1 MADTRKRVAIVGT
14 RGYPSYYGG
23 FETAVRHLAP
33 YLADQG
39 WEVTVFGRS
48 KSVLLD
54 DPARDYRINIEF
66 TAGVERRSS
75 STLSYGLSSM
85 LAARRG
91 KHDVVL
97 VMNVANGYWLPLLFG
112 IPSVVN
118 VDGMEWLRQKWGWF
132 AKRVFY
138 WGAKA
143 TARWAS
149 VIVADSREICRV
161 WKAEFARQSEYI
173 AYGGELVASSEPPD
187 GLDKF
192 GYVLFVAR
200 LVPENSVDL
209 FLSIIEDLAAEAP
222 VVVVGSSGYGDKYD
236 ATLERLSRTSESIR
250 WYRHV
255 SDDGLLHSLWSNAG
269 VYFHGHTVG
278 GTNPA
283 LVQAMAT
290 GTPVVARDTVY
301 NREVLDEVAMAYIGD
316 SPEDLKRALLR
327 AMALSSASRARVSR
341 ESKERVQN
349 CYSWSS
355 VCAAYD
361 RVLTNVTAV
370 EEER

>member
-1 MADTRKRVAIVGT
+1 M
-14 RGYPSYYGG
+14 
-23 FETAVRHLAP
+23 
-33 YLADQG
+33 
-39 WEVTVFGRS
+39 
-48 KSVLLD
+48 
-54 DPARDYRINIEF
+54 
-66 TAGVERRSS
+66 
-75 STLSYGLSSM
+75 
-85 LAARRG
+85 
-91 KHDVVL
+91 
-97 VMNVANGYWLPLLFG
+97 
-112 IPSVVN
+112 
-118 VDGMEWLRQKWGWF
+118 
-132 AKRVFY
+132 
-138 WGAKA
+138 
-143 TARWAS
+143 
-149 VIVADSREICRV
+149 
-161 WKAEFARQSEYI
+161 
-173 AYGGELVASSEPPD
+173 
-187 GLDKF
+187 
-192 GYVLFVAR
+192 
-200 LVPENSVDL
+200 
-209 FLSIIEDLAAEAP
+209 
-222 VVVVGSSGYGDKYD
+222 
-236 ATLERLSRTSESIR
+236 
-250 WYRHV
+250 